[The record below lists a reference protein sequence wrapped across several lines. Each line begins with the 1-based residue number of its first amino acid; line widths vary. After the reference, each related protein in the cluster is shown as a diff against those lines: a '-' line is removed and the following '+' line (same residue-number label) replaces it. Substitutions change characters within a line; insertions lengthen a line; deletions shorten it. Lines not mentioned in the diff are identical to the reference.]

1 MFALLFVFGKV
12 PLTINRCSSCRYV
25 VYMLSF
31 CRLLFFTELYQEC
44 KHIMRLHQIT
54 DTKLSKPNFRS
65 TLNLSIKS
73 DGLYGWM
80 TCVWL
85 DDVCVGGLRVC
96 GLVTCVWLDN
106 ATCFMLMRL
115 IGQSW
120 LTYRAVTVDLALLRS
135 STNDIFVGNQMT
147 GNIISGPPLSMSYSW
162 GYIVFFVLIR

>member
-1 MFALLFVFGKV
+1 VFALLFVFGKV

-65 TLNLSIKS
+65 SLNLSIKS

-80 TCVWL
+80 TCVWFG
-85 DDVCVGGLRVC
+85 DVCVVWWRVY
-96 GLVTCVWLDN
+96 GWMTCVWFGGVCMVGWRYLFHVD
-106 ATCFMLMRL
+106 ATD
-115 IGQSW
+115 W
-120 LTYRAVTVDLALLRS
+120 AVMVDLPCGHGWSRIVAKFDQRHICWKS
-135 STNDIFVGNQMT
+135 NDREHNQWT
-147 GNIISGPPLSMSYSW
+147 T
-162 GYIVFFVLIR
+162 IVNVV